1 MKISSRGDKT
11 RKSGQICARDQ
22 LDNVWEIVWLE
33 QTRGGGKPENNKLH
47 TRLMLHFLSNR
58 RKKWIR
64 KKKYFILLAGMTRK
78 KKCILLNWKSVLP
91 PSERRWLNELASYN
105 T

>member
-1 MKISSRGDKT
+1 MKISSRGDKK

-33 QTRGGGKPENNKLH
+33 QTRGGGEKPENNKLY

-64 KKKYFILLAGMTRK
+64 KKKILYITCRHD
-78 KKCILLNWKSVLP
+78 
-91 PSERRWLNELASYN
+91 
-105 T
+105 